1 MKINLK
7 HKMKDEVSLVD
18 KTDRSGAVKSE
29 KPCQQPS
36 TGHRELVGA
45 RHAKYEYNYDHAQG
59 NNLST
64 II

>member
-1 MKINLK
+1 MNLK

-29 KPCQQPS
+29 KPCQQ
-36 TGHRELVGA
+36 RELVGA
-45 RHAKYEYNYDHAQG
+45 RRTKYEYSYDHAHG

-64 II
+64 IRD